1 MISKLYV
8 GNLSFG
14 TTEEKLRELFAEAGT
29 VDTVEVIMD
38 RETRQPKGFAFVSMS
53 NQAEAEKAIQ
63 MLNGKMVDNREL
75 KVNIAKPREDRP
87 QRFDNRRRN

>member
-1 MISKLYV
+1 
-8 GNLSFG
+8 
-14 TTEEKLRELFAEAGT
+14 
-29 VDTVEVIMD
+29 VEVIMD
-38 RETRQPKGFAFVSMS
+38 RETRLPKGFAFVSMS

>member
-1 MISKLYV
+1 MISKIYV

-29 VDTVEVIMD
+29 VDIVEMIMD
-38 RETRQPKGFAFVSMS
+38 RETRQPKGFAFITMS